1 MALPG
6 PEFWGR
12 WAGIVLIDLALAG
25 DNALVIAM
33 AVRLLPA
40 RSQTVGAVWGS
51 IGAILLRIAFTLG
64 AAPLLRLSIVQLAG
78 GLLLLWIALKL
89 VRPQTG
95 EARRVRKGG
104 TVLEAIWIIT
114 LADLIMSLDNVLA
127 VAAAA
132 RGNAVLIVFGILLS
146 LPLVVWGSSA
156 IAGLMNRHPWV
167 LTLGGGILGYVAG
180 ELILRDPLFERWL
193 DAPVAE
199 GLRYAVP
206 LALGLVVILVGRRLI
221 QPTSSLKKNPRRA

>member
-1 MALPG
+1 
-6 PEFWGR
+6 
-12 WAGIVLIDLALAG
+12 
-25 DNALVIAM
+25 
-33 AVRLLPA
+33 
-40 RSQTVGAVWGS
+40 
-51 IGAILLRIAFTLG
+51 
-64 AAPLLRLSIVQLAG
+64 
-78 GLLLLWIALKL
+78 
-89 VRPQTG
+89 
-95 EARRVRKGG
+95 
-104 TVLEAIWIIT
+104 VLEAIWIIT

-180 ELILRDPLFERWL
+180 ELILHDPLFERWL